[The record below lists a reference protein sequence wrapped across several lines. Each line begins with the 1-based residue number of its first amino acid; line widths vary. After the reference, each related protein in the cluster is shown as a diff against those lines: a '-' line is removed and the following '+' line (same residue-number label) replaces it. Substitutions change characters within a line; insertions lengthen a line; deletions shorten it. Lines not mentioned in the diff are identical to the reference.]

1 MVTDI
6 SYESEANINDVN
18 IMRGNIE
25 NIYIKKVDKRY
36 SIFSE

>member
-18 IMRGNIE
+18 IMRGNIL
-25 NIYIKKVDKRY
+25 KKVDKRY